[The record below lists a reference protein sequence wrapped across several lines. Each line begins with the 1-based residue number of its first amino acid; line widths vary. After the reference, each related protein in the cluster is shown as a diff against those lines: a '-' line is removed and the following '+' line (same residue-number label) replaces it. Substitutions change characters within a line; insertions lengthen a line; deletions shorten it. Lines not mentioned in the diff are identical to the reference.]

1 MLHLSDAV
9 KTVRVSNA
17 VAAGA
22 TDSNGTGVD
31 MTGYDAVRFVAL
43 LGALTA
49 TQVTGLHAQQSDDD
63 GSADAYSDI
72 EGSATENMGDDDDND
87 MLITD
92 IIRPT
97 KRYVRPVVDRAT
109 ANAVI
114 DGVIAELYRTREV
127 PVTQDATVID
137 VAKTVAPDEGTP

>member
-1 MLHLSDAV
+1 MHHLSDAV

-31 MTGYDAVRFVAL
+31 MTGYDAVRFIAL
-43 LGALTA
+43 LGTLTA
-49 TQVTGLHAQQSDDD
+49 TQVTDLKAQQSDDD
-63 GSADAYSDI
+63 GSSDAYSDI
-72 EGSATENMGDDDDND
+72 EGSATDPMDDADDND

-97 KRYVRPVVDRAT
+97 KRYVRPVVERGT

-114 DGVIAELYRTREV
+114 DGVIAELYRARDL
-127 PVTQDATVID
+127 PVTQDATVIE
-137 VAKTVAPDEGTP
+137 VVKLVSPDEGTA